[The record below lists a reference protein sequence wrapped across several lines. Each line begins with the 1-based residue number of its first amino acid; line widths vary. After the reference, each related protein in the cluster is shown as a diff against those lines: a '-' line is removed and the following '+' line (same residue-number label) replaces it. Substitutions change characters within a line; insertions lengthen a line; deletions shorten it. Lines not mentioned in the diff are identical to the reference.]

1 MAAQMSS
8 TVTIE
13 FDLSASSLRTAAG
26 ASGTESVWL
35 SRLTG
40 VPNCWL
46 SSILKFMPSSARS
59 GVFAFGSESRA
70 MGRVLRS
77 GAIVAVSEIHQ
88 TDTGPLTRPRCVR
101 VEPGRRATR
110 TVFSA

>member
-1 MAAQMSS
+1 MSS

-59 GVFAFGSESRA
+59 GVFALAQKVAPWAAFCA
-70 MGRVLRS
+70 RVRS
-77 GAIVAVSEIHQ
+77 WPCQRFIKPTPA
-88 TDTGPLTRPRCVR
+88 R
-101 VEPGRRATR
+101 
-110 TVFSA
+110 